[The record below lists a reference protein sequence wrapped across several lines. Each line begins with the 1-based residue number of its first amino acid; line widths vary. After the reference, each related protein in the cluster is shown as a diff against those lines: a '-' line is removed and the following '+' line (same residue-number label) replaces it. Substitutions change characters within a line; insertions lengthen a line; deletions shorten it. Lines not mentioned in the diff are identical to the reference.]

1 MEIKKKRYLL
11 LLLFRSK
18 RRLAPEWN
26 ELEWRFSLLLRG
38 GLLLKIVLSGFYGL
52 GNTGDEAILKAIVDN
67 LRSELNNPEITVF
80 SLSPK
85 QTAKEHGVKSVYRGW
100 RLQNKEKVK
109 ALRDADLLISG
120 GGGLLQDTYP
130 TKFLFGP
137 LPYYLLIVFL
147 AKLCG
152 AKVMFFS
159 QGIGPVTST
168 WGKILM
174 KVFANMADFVTVRD
188 QFSKDYLHSLG
199 VKRPETVVTADIV
212 FAFQG
217 TADTSAYDS
226 LDLTGNEK
234 LVAVAPRPWFEHE
247 DEYISKMAWV
257 LDQLI
262 EKRNVTPVFVPMEPP
277 YDTNVSIKIQAKMK
291 HAQATKLLGEKF
303 TPNQFYNFIG
313 QTEMTIALRLHALI
327 FAALSNVPHIGLS
340 YDRKVESFL
349 KRSGMWKHSFAL
361 ENFSKEDLLGQAI
374 HALDSKAE
382 LKEMM
387 KPNVDVLRQEAKR
400 NVTLLKEKFGGS
412 TK

>member
-1 MEIKKKRYLL
+1 M
-11 LLLFRSK
+11 
-18 RRLAPEWN
+18 
-26 ELEWRFSLLLRG
+26 
-38 GLLLKIVLSGFYGL
+38 LKIVLSGFYGL

-67 LRSELNNPEITVF
+67 LRSELENPDITVF
-80 SLSPK
+80 SLSPE

-100 RLQNKEKVK
+100 RHGNKEKVK
-109 ALRDADLLISG
+109 ALREADLLISG

-188 QFSKDYLHSLG
+188 DYSKEYLHSLG

-217 TADTSAYDS
+217 TTDTSAYDS
-226 LDLTGNEK
+226 LQLDGSEK
-234 LVAVAPRPWFEHE
+234 LVAVAPRPWFEQE
-247 DEYISKMAWV
+247 EEYIEKMAWV
-257 LDQLI
+257 LDELI
-262 EKRNVTPVFVPMEPP
+262 DQRQVTPVFVPMEPP
-277 YDTNVSIKIQAKMK
+277 YDTNVSKKILAKMK
-291 HAQATKLLGEKF
+291 HAEATKLLGEQF

-313 QTEMTIALRLHALI
+313 QTE
-327 FAALSNVPHIGLS
+327 IG
-340 YDRKVESFL
+340 RAHV
-349 KRSGMWKHSFAL
+349 
-361 ENFSKEDLLGQAI
+361 
-374 HALDSKAE
+374 
-382 LKEMM
+382 
-387 KPNVDVLRQEAKR
+387 
-400 NVTLLKEKFGGS
+400 
-412 TK
+412 

>member
-1 MEIKKKRYLL
+1 M
-11 LLLFRSK
+11 
-18 RRLAPEWN
+18 
-26 ELEWRFSLLLRG
+26 
-38 GLLLKIVLSGFYGL
+38 KIVLSGFYGL

-80 SLSPK
+80 SLSPE

-109 ALRDADLLISG
+109 ALRNADLLISG

-174 KVFANMADFVTVRD
+174 KVFANMANFVTVRD
-188 QFSKDYLHSLG
+188 QYSKEYLHSLG

-217 TADTSAYDS
+217 TEDTSAYDS

-234 LVAVAPRPWFEHE
+234 LIAVAPRPWFEHE
-247 DEYISKMAWV
+247 DEYIAKMAWV
-257 LDQLI
+257 LDELI
-262 EKRNVTPVFVPMEPP
+262 EQRNVTPVFVPMEPP
-277 YDTNVSIKIQAKMK
+277 YDTNVSIKIKAKMK
-291 HAQATKLLGEKF
+291 HAQSTKLLGENF
-303 TPNQFYNFIG
+303 SPNQFYNFIG
-313 QTEMTIALRLHALI
+313 QTEMTLALRLHALI

-349 KRSGMWKHSFAL
+349 KRSGMWKHSFPL
-361 ENFSKEDLLGQAI
+361 ENFSKEELLGQAI
-374 HALDSKAE
+374 YALDSKDE
-382 LKEMM
+382 LKDMM
-387 KPNVDVLRQEAKR
+387 KPNVNLLRQEAKR
-400 NVTLLKEKFGGS
+400 NVTLLQEKFGGS
-412 TK
+412 AK